1 MGRAGGA
8 GIACRRMD
16 LPPDNDNPFEETD
29 APEADGPAAEGLAA
43 PVVSLPAVVAKRLEA
58 RSLYWRGWSITQI
71 ADELAI
77 PYTTV
82 ASWKVRHGW
91 DKASPVQRAEE
102 CLWVRYSQLIAK
114 EVKTGHDFKEIDLLG
129 RQFERFARQRK
140 YEGEDGNEA
149 DLNPKRSKG
158 GKAAKEAK
166 DAAKNLITREMAA
179 QLRADMEAS
188 LFGHQEDWLNT
199 TSLRTRMIVKS
210 RQIGATWYFARE
222 RLLVALETGKN
233 QIFLSASRAQANIFR
248 AYIVQWVQKV
258 CGVTLKG
265 DPIVIQRGEDEDG
278 QLLDPCELYFLG
290 TNYRTAQ
297 GYHGDVIIDESF
309 WIYGFEE
316 LFKVAAAMATHK
328 IYTRTLFSTPSTLAH
343 EAYAMWSGERFNR
356 RRAKADKVRIDISHA
371 ALKHGAMG
379 PDGIWRQIVNLFDA
393 IAKGFD
399 LVDAEELQREYSVDE
414 FDNLFRCIFLDDS
427 QSMFPFEVMRRCMV
441 DSWDVWRDFQPYAPR
456 PYAGEVWLG
465 YDPNASESATGDD
478 AALVALAAPSK
489 PGGKFRVLEK
499 QRLKGLQFDAQ
510 ADAIRAM
517 TGKYN
522 VTRIAIDTTGA
533 GKAVHQL
540 VCKWFPTAEAIHYS
554 PLTKSQM
561 VLKAKNVITAGRLEF
576 DAGWLDVMQSFMAI
590 RPEITKQGI
599 TYSAGRAG
607 NVGHADLAWA
617 IMHALFFEPLDA
629 TEVPGGGST
638 LEIFDAT
645 EE

>member
-1 MGRAGGA
+1 MGGT
-8 GIACRRMD
+8 GIACRRME
-16 LPPDNDNPFEETD
+16 LPPDNDNPFED
-29 APEADGPAAEGLAA
+29 ADAAEADGPAGDGLAA
-43 PVVSLPAVVAKRLEA
+43 PVVSLPAVVAKRIEA
-58 RSLYWRGWSITQI
+58 RSLFWRGWSITQI

-82 ASWKVRHGW
+82 SSWKIRHGW
-91 DKASPVQRAEE
+91 DKASPVQRAED
-102 CLWVRYSQLIAK
+102 CLWVRYSQLIMK
-114 EVKTGHDFKEIDLLG
+114 EAKTGHDFKEIDLLG

-140 YEGEDGNEA
+140 YAGEGGNEA
-149 DLNPKRSKG
+149 DLNPKRSHG
-158 GKAAKEAK
+158 AKAANAKK
-166 DAAKNLITREMAA
+166 DAEKNLITPEMTAL
-179 QLRADMEAS
+179 LRADMEAS

-265 DPIVIQRGEDEDG
+265 DPICIQRGVIEGEDIGSKALE
-278 QLLDPCELYFLG
+278 PVELYFLG

-343 EAYAMWSGERFNR
+343 EAYAMWSGDRFNR
-356 RRAKADKVRIDISHA
+356 RRAKADKVRIDLSHA
-371 ALKHGAMG
+371 ALKDGALG
-379 PDGIWRQIVNLFDA
+379 PDGIWRQIVNVFDA
-393 IAKGFD
+393 VAKGFD
-399 LVDAEELQREYSVDE
+399 LVDVEELQREYSVDE

-427 QSMFPFEVMRRCMV
+427 QSMFPFEVMRRCLV
-441 DSWDVWRDFQPYAPR
+441 DSWDVWRDFQPYAPQ

-478 AALVALAAPSK
+478 AALVALAAPKK

-510 ADAIRAM
+510 AEAIKAM
-517 TGKYN
+517 RIKYN

-554 PLTKSQM
+554 PLVKSQM

-576 DAGWLDVMQSFMAI
+576 DAGWRDVVAAFMSI

-617 IMHALFFEPLDA
+617 IMHALYFEPLDSSE
-629 TEVPGGGST
+629 TPGGGST
-638 LEIFDAT
+638 LEIFDA
-645 EE
+645 